1 MNKPLGAG
9 LLRWL
14 PVVLLS
20 SCVAVREA
28 PTWRFHRIRP
38 STNLRPYIGMT
49 MEHPAL
55 YLPFPLVAW
64 QFRLSKAY
72 YLTLDVHTPDEVYDR
87 LDSVGYRFWAH
98 PGQILASGT
107 VPVRYGAFSRR
118 AYSPDVHR
126 AQCETPARIVL
137 PHVASELKGSIRLYL
152 TDAAHHRQVI
162 SLDSVSLRYDK
173 ARFGSIL

>member
-1 MNKPLGAG
+1 MNKLLGAG
-9 LLRWL
+9 LLLLL

-28 PTWRFHRIRP
+28 KTWSFHQLKSSKSP
-38 STNLRPYIGMT
+38 RPYIGIT

-98 PGQILASGT
+98 PNQILASGT
-107 VPVRYGAFSRR
+107 LPVRYGTFSRR

-137 PHVASELKGSIRLYL
+137 PNTAPELKGRILLYL
-152 TDAAHHRQVI
+152 TDTARHRQVI
-162 SLDSVSLRYDK
+162 HLDSVSLRYHK